1 MDAADCRAW
10 RAGTGWALRDWLRAK
25 GFEPEMTDLRARG
38 VDPRMKATW
47 FERKGP
53 ARDVLVHGDM
63 DAPALQ
69 ASAKCACGCT
79 VSGVNPTD
87 TKTRGGWLGMMA
99 MPFPRMIT
107 RQDGAGVIDQAGPG
121 VPASRVGERVWVYEA
136 YLGRAFGT
144 LAEFVVLPSRN
155 AVRLPDSID
164 FDTGAGLGVPALT
177 AHRCLFIDGPIQG
190 RTVLVQGGGGGVGHA
205 AIQLAHWAGA
215 RVIATVSRPEQ
226 EAAARAAGA
235 DSILNRKTQK
245 VVEEARAATGGRGV
259 DRIVE
264 VAFDENIQAD
274 ADMLAVGG
282 AIATYSA
289 GPVPQPPLLFLT
301 LMRNSHTVHFVLVYT
316 MGDHAHDVAIRDVTA
331 CLDAGRIPNARRRA
345 VPAGQGCRRA
355 RGAGFRIGRRQ
366 DPGGR
371 SRLNGYLFGSY
382 RLP

>member
-1 MDAADCRAW
+1 MQA
-10 RAGTGWALRDWLRAK
+10 
-25 GFEPEMTDLRARG
+25 
-38 VDPRMKATW
+38 VW

-53 ARDVLVHGDM
+53 AREVLVHGDM
-63 DAPALQ
+63 EADAPGIAEVRVRIH
-69 ASAKCACGCT
+69 

-107 RQDGAGVIDQAGPG
+107 GQDGAGVIDQVGPG
-121 VPASRVGERVWVYEA
+121 VPASRVGERVWVFEA

-144 LAEFVVLPSRN
+144 LAEFVVLPARN

-190 RTVLVQGGGGGVGHA
+190 LTVLVQGGGGGVGHA

-215 RVIATVSRPEQ
+215 RTIATVSRPEQ

-235 DSILNRKTQK
+235 DLILNRKTQTI
-245 VVEEARAATGGRGV
+245 VEEARKATGGRGV

-289 GPVPQPPLLFLT
+289 GPVPQPPVPFFT

-331 CLDAGRIPNARRRA
+331 CLEAGRYQTHVGARFPLANAADAHEAQDSGA
-345 VPAGQGCRRA
+345 VVGKILVDVA
-355 RGAGFRIGRRQ
+355 
-366 DPGGR
+366 
-371 SRLNGYLFGSY
+371 
-382 RLP
+382 